1 MISRDMSE
9 AISLERVHNK
19 SGAECTSV
27 DEDRA
32 LIDLQAQESTTML
45 LIHTVCVCVCTL
57 SQLLDYIFGFP
68 VGYIAMRFS

>member
-9 AISLERVHNK
+9 ALSPGRVHNK

-27 DEDRA
+27 AEDRA
-32 LIDLQAQESTTML
+32 LIDLQARDSTML
-45 LIHTVCVCVCTL
+45 LLHTICVCVCKL
-57 SQLLDYIFGFP
+57 SQLLDQIFGFP